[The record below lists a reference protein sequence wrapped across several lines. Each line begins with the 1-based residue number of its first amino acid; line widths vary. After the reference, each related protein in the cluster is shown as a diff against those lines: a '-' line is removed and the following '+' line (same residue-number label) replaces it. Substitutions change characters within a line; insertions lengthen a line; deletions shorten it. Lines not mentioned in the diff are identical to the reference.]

1 MIGQCV
7 VNLRFFAEAGESLL
21 LLLQRCSNAMRL
33 YYYLGLFDLLLIMND
48 NYKNGQ
54 DWPA

>member
-7 VNLRFFAEAGESLL
+7 VNLRFFTEAGESLP